1 MMSKDE
7 TPDTKPKEVESTNI
21 RVSGDRIERYKQE
34 AAALTEVTGT
44 RWTVS
49 AYMRFAADRMLGKHP
64 MLAKPGE

>member
-1 MMSKDE
+1 MSKNE
-7 TPDTKPKEVESTNI
+7 VQDTKPREVEATNI
-21 RVSGDRIERYKQE
+21 RVPGDRLERYKQE

-44 RWTVS
+44 KWTVS